1 MKEKLLKNKTIVI
14 VVAAIVLAAIGFTAG
29 MMVKTSLA
37 KDGGSYIG
45 AEKAKSIALEN
56 VGVSS
61 SKATFT
67 KVEID
72 KDDSPATYDIEFYT
86 ASNEYDF
93 EIDAKSGEVVEKSSE
108 AITASHSSNH
118 AAQSGTDQTSSQAQ
132 QSTQTGN
139 SASTASGSS
148 SDYIGVA
155 KAKSIALN
163 HAGKS
168 ASSVSFT
175 KAKLDSDDG
184 IKTYEIEFVSG
195 NREYEYEINAYT
207 GKVHDHS
214 WDRIENHHDDDHDD
228 HDDDHDYDD

>member
-1 MKEKLLKNKTIVI
+1 MKEKILKNKTLVI

-45 AEKAKSIALEN
+45 AEKAKSIALET
-56 VGVSS
+56 VGVSA

-72 KDDSPATYDIEFYT
+72 KDDNPVTYDIEFYT
-86 ASNEYDF
+86 TSYEYDF
-93 EIDAKSGEVVEKSSE
+93 EINAKSGEVIEKSGE
-108 AITASHSSNH
+108 ALTSSHPSKHTSQN
-118 AAQSGTDQTSSQAQ
+118 GTNQTSNQTQQNSQATN
-132 QSTQTGN
+132 SGN
-139 SASTASGSS
+139 TASGSS
-148 SDYIGVA
+148 SDYIGIT

-184 IKTYEIEFVSG
+184 VKTYEIEFVSG
-195 NREYEYEINAYT
+195 SREYEYEINAYT
-207 GKVHDHS
+207 GKVLDHS
-214 WDRIENHHDDDHDD
+214 WDRFEDHHEDDHDG